1 MRFFLL
7 TLAVY
12 FVPSLFFV
20 VSAQIPHTPREAFN
34 GLITNRD
41 EPPPSST
48 TQAIDDSTTTSAISH
63 ATDVASNAT
72 RTTNATIPAS
82 TTLTSLNSSVTNDDN
97 KAPTNPN
104 DLPLQPEVTPALGIG
119 GFILLAAGAVLAL
132 IGIQNLWIQVF
143 LSTAF
148 LTSLGVTVLIVYV
161 MSPPVRVA
169 VQGAYL
175 VAIVFTGATFGAL
188 AIVFK
193 ELTEGLGCLL
203 GGFCTS
209 MWLLSLKSGGL
220 LTDTNAKSGFI
231 GAMSAAFYAM
241 SFSQYTRPYGLMAST
256 GISGGTAVA
265 LGIDCFSRAG
275 LKEFW
280 LYIWDL
286 NSDIFPLGTSTYPV
300 TRNIRVELAVTVIVA
315 ILGVVSQLRLWKV
328 VRERRQKEKEKRDQE
343 RQHHEQAEAE
353 VGRRLEEDNMQE
365 RKEWEATYG
374 EGSPLSSTP
383 ELSGDSKRPIDEMDA
398 MEKGDAIE
406 VRSISES
413 SYSSY
418 RCSDCRERG
427 EDSDTDSHTS
437 DASAGSR
444 DGQPE
449 GAGGDSG
456 AVTLKVFDGAA
467 AARMKDDRS
476 SDVTALIGSEAGS
489 VRSRRMSR
497 ASLVEKAEEA
507 GGNGLLH
514 SESKEALVSVDGT
527 APSSNDIP
535 DFGSDRAA
543 EESQTTPAGDEDD
556 DDDAK
561 DSTKPENKEP
571 TEAEESDGNA
581 LQDEKGKD
589 KPVEVKH
596 EPQAIET
603 VPKIESSNEQGDQ
616 PEHKD
621 DQKQPPAATTE
632 TTEEKPQDIVS
643 ETHPE
648 AEQGEKSPPSG
659 QSIEAIAEQKQVLD
673 KHQQKPAN
681 EGKEGKETETS
692 IASQPKA
699 ENTKRKRGK
708 KSSKKKSKASQ
719 KQQSY
724 AALPTEENRPERP
737 LTNDKEGAP
746 GSALDQP
753 HQSTSDKN
761 ETPGTNHSKSAA
773 STRPNETE
781 SKPKKEEPVE
791 PSEPPKL
798 DEKTVKHL
806 PKQTSKV
813 VQSYRTNEWAK
824 HLADAELPE
833 LEPIKPMEEEEP
845 EVVPEVEEVAAP
857 VNVEELLQ
865 TPLNAQPPP
874 AVERKVKDL
883 SRSKSHRISGDP
895 YLHQGLHP
903 SRSKKKPSPP
913 PTDPLQLGN
922 AVGAEQPRDE
932 PEPPK
937 PRWRGPPPLI
947 AVREDIMRN
956 RLSSFS
962 LNFDP
967 FSRNG
972 SGSWQA
978 PLDSQPPRYSFAG
991 PNLEETDDNM
1001 PLSQRRTLLHQQTIQ
1016 SPPQAHIPS
1025 PPAVPRR
1032 HPSNGQSSSNMPAAM
1047 AAWRE
1052 SILEDLRDKRDPLAK
1067 QPDGPVGMAT
1077 GVDRSPPPY
1086 VQSLQRHSSLVHHR
1100 HTAAAAGEGPPR
1112 GGDMSELH
1120 REAMRRMQAK
1130 ANRKASGGL

>member
-1 MRFFLL
+1 MRLFFLL

-20 VSAQIPHTPREAFN
+20 VSAQIPHTPREALN
-34 GLITNRD
+34 GLITARD

-48 TQAIDDSTTTSAISH
+48 TQAVDGSTTISAISH
-63 ATDVASNAT
+63 ATEVASNAT

-328 VRERRQKEKEKRDQE
+328 VRERRQKEKEKREQE
-343 RQHHEQAEAE
+343 RQHHEEAEAE
-353 VGRRLEEDNMQE
+353 VGRRLEEDNMKE

-374 EGSPLSSTP
+374 DGSPLSSTP
-383 ELSGDSKRPIDEMDA
+383 ELSGDSKRPVDEMDA

-449 GAGGDSG
+449 GAGEDSG
-456 AVTLKVFDGAA
+456 AVPLKVFDGAA

-489 VRSRRMSR
+489 VRSRRMSG
-497 ASLVEKAEEA
+497 ASLVGKAEEA
-507 GGNGLLH
+507 GGNELLR

-527 APSSNDIP
+527 APSSNGIP
-535 DFGSDRAA
+535 DVVSDRAS
-543 EESQTTPAGDEDD
+543 EGSQTTPAGDERDI
-556 DDDAK
+556 K
-561 DSTKPENKEP
+561 DSAKPESQEP
-571 TEAEESDGNA
+571 TEAKESGSNTSQSEER
-581 LQDEKGKD
+581 EKGSVD
-589 KPVEVKH
+589 VKH
-596 EPQAIET
+596 EPQTIET
-603 VPKIESSNEQGDQ
+603 APKTESTNEQGDE

-621 DQKQPPAATTE
+621 VQKQPPAATTG
-632 TTEEKPQDIVS
+632 TTDEKPQDIVP

-648 AEQGEKSPPSG
+648 AEQGEKSPTSG
-659 QSIEAIAEQKQVLD
+659 QNLEIIAEQKRVLD
-673 KHQQKPAN
+673 NHQEKPAN
-681 EGKEGKETETS
+681 ERKEGKEAETS
-692 IASQPKA
+692 IASQSKI
-699 ENTKRKRGK
+699 ENAKRKKGK
-708 KSSKKKSKASQ
+708 KSSKKKSKAPQ
-719 KQQSY
+719 KQQPG
-724 AALPTEENRPERP
+724 APLPTENKPEQP
-737 LTNDKEGAP
+737 ITNVKEGAQE
-746 GSALDQP
+746 SALDQP

-761 ETPGTNHSKSAA
+761 ETPGTTRSKSTA
-773 STRPNETE
+773 SIRPNETE

-791 PSEPPKL
+791 PPEPPKL

-824 HLADAELPE
+824 HLADAEVPD

-845 EVVPEVEEVAAP
+845 EVVPDVEEVAAP

-874 AVERKVKDL
+874 AVERKTKDL
-883 SRSKSHRISGDP
+883 SRSKSHRVSGDP

-903 SRSKKKPSPP
+903 SRSKKKTSPP
-913 PTDPLQLGN
+913 PTDPLHLGN
-922 AVGAEQPRDE
+922 AVGAEQSRDE

-947 AVREDIMRN
+947 AVREDMVRN

-967 FSRNG
+967 FSRNS

-991 PNLEETDDNM
+991 PNLEDTDDNM
-1001 PLSQRRTLLHQQTIQ
+1001 PLSQRRTLLHQTIQ
-1016 SPPQAHIPS
+1016 SPSQAHIPS

-1052 SILEDLRDKRDPLAK
+1052 SILEDLRDKRNPLAK
-1067 QPDGPVGMAT
+1067 QPDGPVGIAT

-1100 HTAAAAGEGPPR
+1100 HASAAGEGSPR

-1130 ANRKASGGL
+1130 ANRKI